1 MGNSFE
7 KLTTVSGITGV
18 VGVPFLDAA
27 IAQRNVW
34 QLSDK
39 LTDLDISTPRVL
51 VIINGSNADVT
62 L

>member
-34 QLSDK
+34 QLQ
-39 LTDLDISTPRVL
+39 TTRWPTR
-51 VIINGSNADVT
+51 
-62 L
+62 